1 MGGTPAVPASHLI
14 GLGKIGRPARNE
26 RRRREVLLCQ
36 LLMPTAKR
44 KELDLS
50 AFPPGSVSEFSTL
63 ICLACTFDIFT
74 AQLGLAPRTAYSE
87 IRKYSPTVAEL
98 TASKAVPPFFDSEET
113 RPHCPYCNAAK
124 RWHARFDTF
133 CIEGGKT
140 TDAAR
145 RQLIKSLPK
154 KDNQVEVIEV
164 KSDKRTV
171 FFDWLDTLLG
181 NLDLDDES
189 WLLETARAYLARLD
203 PKTDWAEVFSGVRT
217 IRRSQRLETG
227 WERGGSR
234 LFLSPAVYSEVVIV
248 QYLVSRSHV
257 HGGRT
262 LDGRLTLQDLIRRL
276 RYGGYLEAKEIAP
289 GDQFEIFEQLI
300 EKLAGGSGNV
310 KRYYIV
316 DRRDFLEK
324 VKTVYAHYS

>member
-1 MGGTPAVPASHLI
+1 
-14 GLGKIGRPARNE
+14 
-26 RRRREVLLCQ
+26 
-36 LLMPTAKR
+36 MPTAKN
-44 KELDLS
+44 KPLDLS
-50 AFPPGSVSEFSTL
+50 VFPPGSVTEFSTL
-63 ICLACTFDIFT
+63 VCLACTFDIFT
-74 AQLGLAPRTAYSE
+74 TQLGLAPRTAYSE

-133 CIEGGKT
+133 CIEGGRT
-140 TDAAR
+140 TDVAR

-154 KDNQVEVIEV
+154 KDNQVDVIEV

-181 NLDLDDES
+181 SLDLDDEI
-189 WLLETARAYLARLD
+189 WLLETARAYLARLE
-203 PKTDWAEVFSGVRT
+203 PKTDWAEVFAGLRA

-227 WERGGSR
+227 WEKDGSR
-234 LFLSPAVYSEVVIV
+234 LFLTPAVYSEVVII

-276 RYGGYLEAKEIAP
+276 RYGGYLDAKEIAA
-289 GDQFEIFEQLI
+289 GDQFEILEQLM

-310 KRYYIV
+310 KLYYIV

-324 VKTVYAHYS
+324 VKSVYAHYS

>member
-1 MGGTPAVPASHLI
+1 MSAAGAKLVACRLP
-14 GLGKIGRPARNE
+14 
-26 RRRREVLLCQ
+26 
-36 LLMPTAKR
+36 MPTAKK

-50 AFPPGSVSEFSTL
+50 AFPPGSVTEFSTL
-63 ICLACTFDIFT
+63 VCLACTFDIFT
-74 AQLGLAPRTAYSE
+74 TQLGLAPRTAYSE
-87 IRKYSPTVAEL
+87 IRKYSPTIAEL
-98 TASKAVPPFFDSEET
+98 TASKAAPPFFDSEET

-181 NLDLDDES
+181 NLDLNDEA
-189 WLLETARAYLARLD
+189 WLLETARAYLARLE
-203 PKTDWAEVFSGVRT
+203 PKTDWAEVFTGLRT

-227 WERGGSR
+227 WERNGSR
-234 LFLSPAVYSEVVIV
+234 LFLAPAAYSEVVII

-289 GDQFEIFEQLI
+289 GDQFEIFEQLM
-300 EKLAGGSGNV
+300 EKLAGGSGKV
-310 KRYYIV
+310 KLYYVV

-324 VKTVYAHYS
+324 VKTVYARYA